1 MITIQAVGE
10 NGKKASLIIAAARE
24 ITNCSGVRADS
35 GRISFTKIKKE
46 AKAQIA
52 ITLRD
57 AREYTMEVIVYE
69 YK

>member
-1 MITIQAVGE
+1 MA
-10 NGKKASLIIAAARE
+10 KKASLIIDAARE
-24 ITNCSGVRADS
+24 ITNCSGTRADS
-35 GRISFTKIKKE
+35 GRISFAKIKKD
-46 AKAQIA
+46 AKAQVA